1 MKLHGKGRMNMKTS
15 KTNLVKFLLTAALT
29 LGSSLTVMGG
39 QVQGNVDTIQDNTI
53 SGWVWDSQTPDTP
66 VTAAVFV
73 ADSQGN
79 ILQKTTTV
87 ADKPREDIPAGSYG
101 NCGFSL
107 TMDWSG
113 LPDGAYTVHVVADN
127 QIIGG
132 KQQFYKGEQPKLRSL
147 GIFKTTG
154 YCPCR
159 RCSSG
164 WGGRTSSGA
173 IARANHTVAVDP
185 RVIPYGTKLMVNG
198 IIYTAEDM
206 GSGVNGKHL
215 DIYYNTHGEARL
227 QGVQYAEVFL
237 VQ

>member
-1 MKLHGKGRMNMKTS
+1 MKTS
-15 KTNLVKFLLTAALT
+15 NKNLMKFLITAALT
-29 LGSSLTVMGG
+29 LNAGFTALGG
-39 QVQGNVDTIQDNTI
+39 EVHGNVDTLQDNTI
-53 SGWVWDSQTPDTP
+53 SGWVWDAQAPDTP

-79 ILQKTTTV
+79 IVQKTITV
-87 ADKPREDIPAGSYG
+87 ADKQRDDAAASGYG
-101 NCGFSL
+101 NGACGFSH
-107 TMDWSG
+107 TIDWSG

-132 KQQFYKGEQPKLRSL
+132 KQQYYKGERPKLRSL

-164 WGGRTSSGA
+164 WGGRTSTGA
-173 IARANHTVAVDP
+173 IARANHTIAVDP
-185 RVIPYGTKLMVNG
+185 RVIPYGTKVMING
-198 IIYTAEDM
+198 IVYTAEDM
-206 GSGVNGKHL
+206 GSGVNGKHV
-215 DIYYNTHGEARL
+215 DIFYNTHGEARL

-237 VQ
+237 LES

>member
-1 MKLHGKGRMNMKTS
+1 MNRKAS
-15 KTNLVKFLLTAALT
+15 KKNLVKFLLTAALV

-53 SGWVWDSQTPDTP
+53 SGWVWDAQTPDTP

-79 ILQKTTTV
+79 ILQKTITV
-87 ADKPREDIPAGSYG
+87 ADKPRTDIPASSYGNG
-101 NCGFSL
+101 NCGFFL
-107 TMDWSG
+107 AIDWSN

-127 QIIGG
+127 QVIGG

-147 GIFKTTG
+147 GVFKTTG

-185 RVIPYGTKLMVNG
+185 RVIPYGTRLMVNG
-198 IIYTAEDM
+198 VVYTAEDM